1 MKAKVNEQVSS
12 SKLDTFCVGLY
23 ISPSVREN
31 VSTKGPVM
39 ITQMT
44 KDVRAADNAATK
56 AMAIFRL
63 LLHDYHPRDFAISFW
78 DGSQW
83 PAEGGSPRFT
93 LAVRHPDALRRMLK
107 TSANDL
113 SLSEAYISGDLDVVG
128 DHEAAMPMANYLM
141 GRNWPAV
148 TVLRIGK
155 NLLRLPRLDRLRR
168 KNRQAAE
175 LSGELHSI
183 ERDRQAVTY
192 HYDVSNDF
200 YALWLDE
207 QMVYS
212 CAYFEAADED
222 LENAQ
227 ARKLDYICRKLRLR
241 PGERLLDIGCGWGG
255 LIIHAA
261 RKYGVNALGI
271 TLSKNQAALANQRI
285 GRAGLEKQCRVELR
299 DYRNLNH
306 SNCFEKI
313 VSVGMFEHVGESQL
327 PLYFQHA
334 WRLLRPGG
342 VFLNH
347 GIANRAIDPRP
358 KGPTFISRYVFPDG
372 DLVPIN
378 TTLRYAEEAG
388 FEVRDV
394 ESLREHYT
402 LTLRHWAERLE
413 SQRNEALQLVDE
425 PTYRV
430 WRLFLPGSAYGFA
443 AGLLNLYQ
451 TVLLKPDE
459 GRSGL
464 PLTRKDWY
472 LDP

>member
-1 MKAKVNEQVSS
+1 MMTQLTKQVQAV
-12 SKLDTFCVGLY
+12 DG
-23 ISPSVREN
+23 
-31 VSTKGPVM
+31 
-39 ITQMT
+39 
-44 KDVRAADNAATK
+44 AATR

-63 LLHDYHPRDFAISFW
+63 LLHDYHPRDFAISCW
-78 DGSQW
+78 DGSHW
-83 PAEGGSPRFT
+83 PAENGSPRFT
-93 LAVRHPDALRRMLK
+93 LIVRHPDALRRMLK
-107 TSANDL
+107 ASANDL
-113 SLSEAYISGDLDVVG
+113 SLSEAYISGDLDVAG
-128 DHEAAMPMANYLM
+128 DIEAAMPVANYLA

-155 NLLRLPRLDRLRR
+155 NLLRLPRLDRHRR
-168 KNRQAAE
+168 KSRQGAE

-183 ERDRQAVTY
+183 ERDRQAVSY

-212 CAYFEAADED
+212 CAYFETEEEGLDT
-222 LENAQ
+222 AQ
-227 ARKLDYICRKLRLR
+227 ARKLDYLCRKLRLR
-241 PGERLLDIGCGWGG
+241 PGDHLLDLGCGWGG

-261 RKYGVNALGI
+261 RKYGVNALGV
-271 TLSKNQAALANQRI
+271 TLSKNQAALASQRI
-285 GRAGLEKQCRVELR
+285 ERAGLQKQCRVELR
-299 DYRNLNH
+299 DYRSLDRA
-306 SNCFEKI
+306 SGFEKI

-327 PLYFQHA
+327 ASYFQHV
-334 WRLLRPGG
+334 WSLLRPGG

-347 GIANRAIDPRP
+347 GIANRPIDPVL
-358 KGPTFISRYVFPDG
+358 KGPNFISRYVFPDG
-372 DLVPIN
+372 ALVPIN
-378 TTLRYAEEAG
+378 STLRYAEEAG

-402 LTLRHWAERLE
+402 MTLRHWARRLE
-413 SQRNEALQLVDE
+413 LHRDQALRIVDE

-443 AGLLNLYQ
+443 AGLLNVYQ
-451 TVLLKPDE
+451 TVLLKPDK

-472 LDP
+472 HDS

>member
-1 MKAKVNEQVSS
+1 
-12 SKLDTFCVGLY
+12 
-23 ISPSVREN
+23 
-31 VSTKGPVM
+31 M
-39 ITQMT
+39 ITQLT
-44 KDVRAADNAATK
+44 KQVQAVDGAATR

-63 LLHDYHPRDFAISFW
+63 LLHDYHPRDFAISCW

-83 PAEGGSPRFT
+83 PAENGSSRFT
-93 LAVRHPDALRRMLK
+93 LIVRHPDALRRMLK
-107 TSANDL
+107 ASANDL
-113 SLSEAYISGDLDVVG
+113 SLSEAYISGDLDVAG
-128 DHEAAMPMANYLM
+128 DIEAAMPVANYLA

-155 NLLRLPRLDRLRR
+155 NLLRLPRLDRQRH
-168 KNRQAAE
+168 KSRQGAE

-183 ERDRQAVTY
+183 ERDRQAVSY

-212 CAYFEAADED
+212 CAYFETEEEGLDT
-222 LENAQ
+222 AQ
-227 ARKLDYICRKLRLR
+227 ARKLDYLCRKLRLR
-241 PGERLLDIGCGWGG
+241 PGDHLLDLGCGWGG

-261 RKYGVNALGI
+261 RKYGVKALGV
-271 TLSKNQAALANQRI
+271 TLSKNQAALASQRI
-285 GRAGLEKQCRVELR
+285 ERAGLQKQCRVELR
-299 DYRNLNH
+299 DYRSLDRANG
-306 SNCFEKI
+306 FEKI

-327 PLYFQHA
+327 ASYFQHV
-334 WRLLRPGG
+334 WSLLRPGG

-347 GIANRAIDPRP
+347 GIANRPIDPVL
-358 KGPTFISRYVFPDG
+358 KGPNFISRYVFPDG

-378 TTLRYAEEAG
+378 STLRYAEEAG
-388 FEVRDV
+388 FEARDV

-402 LTLRHWAERLE
+402 MTLRHWARRLE
-413 SQRNEALQLVDE
+413 LHRDQALRVVDE

-443 AGLLNLYQ
+443 AGLLNVYQ
-451 TVLLKPDE
+451 TVLLKPDK

-472 LDP
+472 HDS

>member
-1 MKAKVNEQVSS
+1 
-12 SKLDTFCVGLY
+12 
-23 ISPSVREN
+23 
-31 VSTKGPVM
+31 M
-39 ITQMT
+39 ITTMT
-44 KDVRAADNAATK
+44 RQADVTGGSASK
-56 AMAIFRL
+56 ALAIFRL
-63 LLHDYHPRDFAISFW
+63 LLRDYQPRDFALSFW

-83 PAEGGSPRFT
+83 LPESGSPRFT
-93 LAVRHPDALRRMLK
+93 LMVKHPDALRRMLK
-107 TSANDL
+107 ANTNDL
-113 SLSEAYISGDLDVVG
+113 SLSEAYISGDLDVEG
-128 DHEAAMPMANYLM
+128 DLEAAMPMANYLAS
-141 GRNWPAV
+141 RNWPAL
-148 TVLRIGK
+148 TILRIGK
-155 NLLRLPRLDRLRR
+155 NLISLPHLDRLRR
-168 KNRQAAE
+168 KNRQPAE

-212 CAYFEAADED
+212 CAYFEDTEEGLTAA
-222 LENAQ
+222 Q
-227 ARKLDYICRKLRLR
+227 TRKLEYLCRKLRLR

-255 LIIHAA
+255 LILHAA
-261 RKYGVNALGI
+261 RNYGVKALGV

-285 GRAGLEKQCRVELR
+285 ERAGLQSECQVEIR
-299 DYRNLNH
+299 DYRDLNQRGG
-306 SNCFEKI
+306 FDKI

-327 PLYFQHA
+327 PLYFKQA
-334 WRLLRPGG
+334 WELLRPGG

-347 GIANRAIDPRP
+347 GIANRVVDPRP

-378 TTLRYAEEAG
+378 STLRYAEETG

-402 LTLRHWAERLE
+402 LTLRHWARRLE
-413 SQRNEALQLVDE
+413 LSREKALRVVDE

-430 WRLFLPGSAYGFA
+430 WRLFLPGSAYAFA
-443 AGLLNLYQ
+443 AGLLNIYQ
-451 TVLLKPDE
+451 TLLLKPDE

-464 PLTRKDWY
+464 PLTRNDWY
-472 LDP
+472 REA